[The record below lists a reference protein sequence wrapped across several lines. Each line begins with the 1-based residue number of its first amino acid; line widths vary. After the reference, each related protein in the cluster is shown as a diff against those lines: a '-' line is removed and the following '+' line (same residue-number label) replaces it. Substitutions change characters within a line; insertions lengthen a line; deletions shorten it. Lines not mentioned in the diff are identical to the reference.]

1 MKIIFAV
8 CISLFLGN
16 SLTAQHFLKK
26 VWETDSVL
34 AVPES
39 VILDVKN
46 NTLYVS
52 LINGGAADID
62 GKGGIAKVS
71 TDGKITDTAWITG
84 LNAPKG
90 SGIYNGL
97 LYVADAVEV
106 VVIDIAQGAVVQKIP
121 VNGAIFLNDIT
132 IDGSGTVYV
141 SDSRTGKVHSIKN
154 NQPQLLFE
162 NLENPNGLLAVG
174 NSLYILAKGILYKA
188 DAATKQLA
196 KIAEGM
202 EPSTDG
208 IQQVDDQSFIVTS
221 WIGAVYY
228 VGTNGS
234 VQQLLD
240 TKADK
245 INTADLYYDRN
256 KKIAYIPTFFKKSVV
271 AFELY

>member
-1 MKIIFAV
+1 MKIVFVVCMSLSLCNAV
-8 CISLFLGN
+8 
-16 SLTAQHFLKK
+16 TAQHFLQKI
-26 VWETDSVL
+26 WETDSML

-46 NTLYVS
+46 NTLYAS
-52 LINGGAADID
+52 LINGGG

-71 TDGKITDTAWITG
+71 TDGKIIDTAWITG

-90 SGIYNGL
+90 SGIHNGL
-97 LYVADAVEV
+97 LYVANSTEV
-106 VVIDIAQGAVVQKIP
+106 ALIDIAKGAVLQKIP
-121 VNGAIFLNDIT
+121 IDGAVFLNDIT

-141 SDSRTGKVHSIKN
+141 SDSRAGKVYSIKN

-162 NLENPNGLLAVG
+162 NMENPNGLLAVG

-188 DAATKQLA
+188 DLATKQLT

-208 IQQVDDQSFIVTS
+208 LQQVDDQSFIVTS

-228 VGTNGS
+228 VGSNGS
-234 VQQLLD
+234 VQELLN

-271 AFELY
+271 AFELH